1 MRPVLLD
8 TCATIGLINGDPM
21 APASLEAIAAATA
34 RELGHVIVTRGA
46 ALLAFASA
54 RHVDI
59 LACQTVRSLLLLFF
73 KTEES
78 SFSEEKEAKR
88 LCALIGCVGRQVRLL

>member
-8 TCATIGLINGDPM
+8 TCATIWLINGDPM

-34 RELGHVIVTRGA
+34 RELGHVIITRGA

-59 LACQTVRSLLLLFF
+59 LACHTVRSLLPLFSKQKNLLFLKKKKQKDF
-73 KTEES
+73 
-78 SFSEEKEAKR
+78 AH
-88 LCALIGCVGRQVRLL
+88 